1 MASVRRTP
9 SRKPNVSRS
18 GYAKVGASDDD
29 ASVGSRSDGDHK
41 AVLDPAVGPV
51 AVSAS
56 GGGGGVGGGG
66 GGGLLD
72 SSDDEGNSLQGGAPT
87 LPAPRRRVDGGRY
100 RPVQVGTATESHT
113 VVPTVW
119 SVPALWSWLS
129 FSWLNP
135 MLRHGRS
142 SALEQH
148 DLPLLPPCHKVRV
161 RRRRWWRWR
170 RWLAVCV
177 RALGCLPAIDGP
189 VWCTP
194 VECVERQDA
203 E

>member
-29 ASVGSRSDGDHK
+29 ASVGSHSDGDHK
-41 AVLDPAVGPV
+41 DLDPAVGPV

-56 GGGGGVGGGG
+56 GGGGGG

-72 SSDDEGNSLQGGAPT
+72 SSDDEGNSLRGGAPT

-119 SVPALWSWLS
+119 SLPALWSWLS

-161 RRRRWWRWR
+161 RRRRWWR
-170 RWLAVCV
+170 RWLAECV
-177 RALGCLPAIDGP
+177 RAGLPA
-189 VWCTP
+189 CH
-194 VECVERQDA
+194 
-203 E
+203 